1 MLGSEALLLPPRK
14 CTEGSNRAQG
24 VDIGTQ
30 IKFTVLYEQR
40 TGHML
45 LILGLPLTPMPGYLE
60 HFCSHASWTTHE
72 SPMAREGSSQ
82 ASSILQ
88 HSAFHNL
95 EMRFSLP
102 MKTFCY
108 NIFLDVGIIYLD
120 FTIRFYCFS
129 HNPNNFIIQRVQTS
143 FETINALNIF
153 KTCSLCELY

>member
-1 MLGSEALLLPPRK
+1 
-14 CTEGSNRAQG
+14 
-24 VDIGTQ
+24 
-30 IKFTVLYEQR
+30 
-40 TGHML
+40 
-45 LILGLPLTPMPGYLE
+45 
-60 HFCSHASWTTHE
+60 
-72 SPMAREGSSQ
+72 MARESSSQ

-95 EMRFSLP
+95 EMCFSLP

-129 HNPNNFIIQRVQTS
+129 HNSNNFIIQRVQTS
-143 FETINALNIF
+143 FETIVSPLFYLNALNIF